1 MAVLWSWIYVIP
13 LIILSTACFGVVS
26 FVISLFDHTPARQLK
41 VARAWARSLLRIA
54 GVKVTVEGLD
64 RIQPGGNYV
73 FVSNH
78 VSYMDIPVVLGNI
91 PEEFLFLAKASL
103 FKIPFLGTH
112 LKTAGH
118 VSVPLEDPRSSIK
131 TLQHTAAL
139 LHDGRSTLVFPEGGR
154 SETGVLQEFKDG
166 AAFLAIRAQIP
177 LVPMAMVGVRN
188 ILRMHTL
195 TFHRGS
201 CHAAHRRSHLD
212 RGHDHAPARGTHRGR
227 AAENRRDAGV
237 ERYSSF
243 QNRITTS
250 AGYRSPMPTKI
261 DRISQASSAP
271 RFQTSERVRKYTS
284 DGSTGSPFMS
294 FAVTSGE
301 A

>member
-13 LIILSTACFGVVS
+13 LIVLSTACFGVVS
-26 FVISLFDHTPARQLK
+26 FVISLFDHTPARQLR

-78 VSYMDIPVVLGNI
+78 VSYMDIPVVMGNI
-91 PEEFLFLAKASL
+91 PEDFLFLAKAGL

-118 VSVPLEDPRSSIK
+118 VLVPLEDPRSAIK

-154 SETGVLQEFKDG
+154 SETRRAAGVQGRRGVPGHPRADSGG
-166 AAFLAIRAQIP
+166 APGDDRHAQYSADAYAQVSP
-177 LVPMAMVGVRN
+177 RTRDA
-188 ILRMHTL
+188 TD
-195 TFHRGS
+195 
-201 CHAAHRRSHLD
+201 RRTHLH
-212 RGHDHAPARGTHRGR
+212 GGNDHAPARGAHRGR
-227 AAENRRDAGV
+227 AAEDRRDAGLN
-237 ERYSSF
+237 YASF

-250 AGYRSPMPTKI
+250 AGNRSPVPTKI
-261 DRISQASSAP
+261 DRISQASSGADVSN
-271 RFQTSERVRKYTS
+271 FGTVRKYTS
-284 DGSTGSPFMS
+284 DGSTTWPAINC
-294 FAVTSGE
+294 AVTSGE

>member
-1 MAVLWSWIYVIP
+1 MKNLGIVVWSWIYVIP
-13 LIILSTACFGVVS
+13 LIILSTACFGIVS
-26 FVISLFDHTPARQLK
+26 FVISLFDRTPPRQLR

-54 GVKVTVEGLD
+54 GVKVTVEGLH

-103 FKIPFLGTH
+103 FDIPFLGTH

-118 VSVPLEDPRSSIK
+118 VKVPLEDPRSAIK

-154 SETGVLQEFKDG
+154 SESGVLREFKDG

-177 LVPMAMVGVRN
+177 IVPMAMIGMRD
-188 ILRMHTL
+188 ILPMHTL
-195 TFHRGS
+195 KFR
-201 CHAAHRRSHLD
+201 
-212 RGHDHAPARGTHRGR
+212 RGHVKLRIGKPISTEGMTTHQR
-227 AAENRRDAGV
+227 AELTTLTRQKIV
-237 ERYSSF
+237 EML
-243 QNRITTS
+243 
-250 AGYRSPMPTKI
+250 G
-261 DRISQASSAP
+261 
-271 RFQTSERVRKYTS
+271 
-284 DGSTGSPFMS
+284 
-294 FAVTSGE
+294 
-301 A
+301 

>member
-13 LIILSTACFGVVS
+13 LIILSTAGFGVVS

-91 PEEFLFLAKASL
+91 PEEFLFLAKAGL
-103 FKIPFLGTH
+103 FKIPMLGTH
-112 LKTAGH
+112 LRTAGH
-118 VSVPLEDPRSSIK
+118 VLVPLEDPRSAIK

-154 SETGVLQEFKDG
+154 SETGVLREFKDG

-177 LVPMAMVGVRN
+177 VVPLAMIGMHG
-188 ILRMHTL
+188 ILPMHSL
-195 TFHRGS
+195 TFHRGHVTLRIGEPIS
-201 CHAAHRRSHLD
+201 TEGMTTHQRAELTAAVRQKI
-212 RGHDHAPARGTHRGR
+212 
-227 AAENRRDAGV
+227 V
-237 ERYSSF
+237 EMLR
-243 QNRITTS
+243 
-250 AGYRSPMPTKI
+250 
-261 DRISQASSAP
+261 
-271 RFQTSERVRKYTS
+271 
-284 DGSTGSPFMS
+284 
-294 FAVTSGE
+294 
-301 A
+301 

>member
-13 LIILSTACFGVVS
+13 LIVLSTAFFGVVS

-41 VARAWARSLLRIA
+41 VARVWARSLLRIV

-91 PEEFLFLAKASL
+91 PEQFLFLAKEEL
-103 FKIPFLGTH
+103 FKIPMLGTH

-118 VSVPLEDPRSSIK
+118 VQVPREDPRSAIL

-177 LVPMAMVGVRN
+177 VVPLAMIGMRS
-188 ILRMHTL
+188 ILPMHTL
-195 TFHRGS
+195 TFHRGPVTLRIGKPIS
-201 CHAAHRRSHLD
+201 TDGMTTHQRAELTALTRQRIVEMLDPRS
-212 RGHDHAPARGTHRGR
+212 
-227 AAENRRDAGV
+227 
-237 ERYSSF
+237 
-243 QNRITTS
+243 
-250 AGYRSPMPTKI
+250 
-261 DRISQASSAP
+261 
-271 RFQTSERVRKYTS
+271 
-284 DGSTGSPFMS
+284 
-294 FAVTSGE
+294 
-301 A
+301 

>member
-13 LIILSTACFGVVS
+13 LIILSTAGFGVVS

-64 RIQPGGNYV
+64 RIRPGGNYV

-91 PEEFLFLAKASL
+91 PEEFLFLAKAGL
-103 FKIPFLGTH
+103 FKIPMLGTH
-112 LKTAGH
+112 LRTAGH
-118 VSVPLEDPRSSIK
+118 VLVPLEDPRSAIK

-154 SETGVLQEFKDG
+154 SETGVLREFKDG

-177 LVPMAMVGVRN
+177 VVPLAMIGMHG
-188 ILRMHTL
+188 ILPMHSL
-195 TFHRGS
+195 TFHRGHVTLRIGEPIS
-201 CHAAHRRSHLD
+201 TEGMTTHQRAELTAAVRQKI
-212 RGHDHAPARGTHRGR
+212 
-227 AAENRRDAGV
+227 V
-237 ERYSSF
+237 EMLR
-243 QNRITTS
+243 
-250 AGYRSPMPTKI
+250 
-261 DRISQASSAP
+261 
-271 RFQTSERVRKYTS
+271 
-284 DGSTGSPFMS
+284 
-294 FAVTSGE
+294 
-301 A
+301 

>member
-26 FVISLFDHTPARQLK
+26 FVISLFDRTPARQLK

-64 RIQPGGNYV
+64 RIRPGGNYV

-91 PEEFLFLAKASL
+91 PDEFLFLAKAGL
-103 FKIPFLGTH
+103 FKIPMLGTH

-118 VSVPLEDPRSSIK
+118 VLVPLEDPRSAIK

-154 SETGVLQEFKDG
+154 SETGVLREFKDG

-177 LVPMAMVGVRN
+177 IVPMAMIGMHG
-188 ILRMHTL
+188 ILPMHSL
-195 TFHRGS
+195 TFHRG
-201 CHAAHRRSHLD
+201 HVTL
-212 RGHDHAPARGTHRGR
+212 
-227 AAENRRDAGV
+227 
-237 ERYSSF
+237 
-243 QNRITTS
+243 RI
-250 AGYRSPMPTKI
+250 
-261 DRISQASSAP
+261 
-271 RFQTSERVRKYTS
+271 
-284 DGSTGSPFMS
+284 
-294 FAVTSGE
+294 GE
-301 A
+301 AISTEGMTTHQRAELTADVRQKIVEMLS

>member
-13 LIILSTACFGVVS
+13 LIIISTASFGVVS

-41 VARAWARSLLRIA
+41 VARSWARSLLWIA
-54 GVKVTVEGLD
+54 GVKTRVEGLE

-91 PEEFLFLAKASL
+91 PEQFLFLAKEAL

-118 VSVPLEDPRSSIK
+118 VSVPREDPRSAIR
-131 TLQHTAAL
+131 TLTHTAAL
-139 LHDGRSTLVFPEGGR
+139 LHHGRSTLVFPEGGR
-154 SETGVLQEFKDG
+154 SETGELQEFKDG

-177 LVPMAMVGVRN
+177 VVPLAMIGLRN

-195 TFHRGS
+195 TFHRGPVILRIGEPIS
-201 CHAAHRRSHLD
+201 TA
-212 RGHDHAPARGTHRGR
+212 GMTTHQR
-227 AAENRRDAGV
+227 AELTAILRQKIV
-237 ERYSSF
+237 E
-243 QNRITTS
+243 
-250 AGYRSPMPTKI
+250 MLK
-261 DRISQASSAP
+261 
-271 RFQTSERVRKYTS
+271 
-284 DGSTGSPFMS
+284 
-294 FAVTSGE
+294 
-301 A
+301 